1 MESLTRNRPLGI
13 TIIAGILGIIG
24 IITLIGVILGFFGAN
39 ALIHNNFLGAVANIV
54 LVIAAIIAIAE
65 IVVAWGLWTLKTWA
79 FWTAV
84 IVEVIR
90 VVHGVFGLIVTH
102 AQGGTHIVS
111 LIVAIVILIYLFAD
125 PNVRAAFRV

>member
-39 ALIHNNFLGAVANIV
+39 ALIHNNLLGAVANIV

-90 VVHGVFGLIVTH
+90 VVHGVFSLIVTH
-102 AQGGTHIVS
+102 GQGGTHVVS
-111 LIVAIVILIYLFAD
+111 LIVAIV
-125 PNVRAAFRV
+125 